1 MGADHSR
8 SRRGPSGI
16 IAPVLRANFP
26 LSILAVLLVA
36 AALAARADP
45 DGLSVTAAWVRA
57 VPGAPAAVYMTL
69 HNGGTQ
75 PVRIIG
81 VRSPL
86 ARMAMIHET
95 RIVGGVSTMR
105 AHEPLEI
112 APGATVRLA
121 PDALHVMLNDL
132 AHPLAVGTLVPLELL
147 LEGGGRVALEARVRP
162 LSAE

>member
-1 MGADHSR
+1 MR
-8 SRRGPSGI
+8 P
-16 IAPVLRANFP
+16 ANFP
-26 LSILAVLLVA
+26 LPILTVLLVA

-45 DGLSVTAAWVRA
+45 PALTVTDAWVRA
-57 VPGAPAAVYMTL
+57 VPGVPAAAYMTL

-75 PVRIIG
+75 KVRVVG

-86 ARMAMIHET
+86 AGMAMIHET
-95 RIVGGVSTMR
+95 RIAGGISSMR

-112 APGATVRLA
+112 APGATVRLS
-121 PDALHVMLNDL
+121 PEGLHIMLSDL
-132 AHPLAVGTLVPLELL
+132 AHPLAVDTQVPLELL

>member
-8 SRRGPSGI
+8 SRPASSGI
-16 IAPVLRANFP
+16 IAPVLGTNASLP
-26 LSILAVLLVA
+26 ILAALLVA
-36 AALAARADP
+36 TSVAARADP
-45 DGLSVTAAWVRA
+45 QALAVTDAWVRA
-57 VPGAPAAVYMTL
+57 VPGAPAAAYMTL

-75 PVRIIG
+75 PVRIVG

-86 ARMAMIHET
+86 ARVAMIHET

-112 APGATVRLA
+112 APGATVRLT
-121 PDALHVMLNDL
+121 PEALHVMLHDL
-132 AHPLAVGTLVPLELL
+132 AHPLSVGTLVPLELL
-147 LEGGGRVALEARVRP
+147 LDGGGRVTFEARVRP